1 MQMTKRAEYKKIVSK
16 ISIPA
21 NHKIKQKA
29 YLQSGTLPVIDQG
42 QELVGGYTNDCQKQI
57 VCDLPVIVFGDH
69 TKNVKYINFPFCA
82 GADGIKILKAKDDI
96 FPKYLYYGTK
106 FLTFCIEDK
115 GYARHYQ
122 HIEKQELSVPP
133 LPEQE
138 RIVAK
143 IEELFSQLDAAVA
156 ELKSVKEKLVI
167 YRQAVLKEA
176 FEGKISSRNKYDY
189 VLDNQFRK
197 ISSRELEKLS
207 PIPEHW
213 RYVYLSDLGELAR
226 GKSKHRPRNDSR
238 LFENGK
244 YPFFQ
249 TGDVKSAQ
257 KELIECEKK
266 YGDFGLAQSKLWPKG
281 TLCIT
286 IAANI
291 AETCFLGVDA
301 CFPDSIVGF
310 TPNEAIVD
318 KAYVRWFIEI
328 SKAQLWAF
336 APATAQ
342 KNINLTTLENLIVP
356 YCSLKEQKII
366 VQDIEEKISVCNNI
380 EQTVDTALQQAAA
393 LRQSI
398 LKQAFEGKL

>member
-1 MQMTKRAEYKKIVSK
+1 MTKRAEYKKIVSK

-156 ELKSVKEKLVI
+156 ELKSVKEKLAI

-176 FEGKISSRNKYDY
+176 FENLPDC
-189 VLDNQFRK
+189 NQ
-197 ISSRELEKLS
+197 ITL
-207 PIPEHW
+207 
-213 RYVYLSDLGELAR
+213 
-226 GKSKHRPRNDSR
+226 
-238 LFENGK
+238 
-244 YPFFQ
+244 
-249 TGDVKSAQ
+249 GDV
-257 KELIECEKK
+257 
-266 YGDFGLAQSKLWPKG
+266 
-281 TLCIT
+281 
-286 IAANI
+286 
-291 AETCFLGVDA
+291 
-301 CFPDSIVGF
+301 
-310 TPNEAIVD
+310 
-318 KAYVRWFIEI
+318 
-328 SKAQLWAF
+328 
-336 APATAQ
+336 
-342 KNINLTTLENLIVP
+342 
-356 YCSLKEQKII
+356 
-366 VQDIEEKISVCNNI
+366 IEEKPRNGFSPKGVNFVTKYRNLTLSATTGGFFREGFFKYVDIDINDDSYLWVKQYDILIQRANTIDYVGTAAIYEGPNDQYVYPDLMMKCHTKDGINPFFIVYQLHQSKTQRYYRSKATGTAGNMPKINQTTVMNTPMVFVKKVKQDKIVESIELKFSLCNSI
-380 EQTVDTALQQAAA
+380 EQTVDTALQRAAA
-393 LRQSI
+393 FRQSI
-398 LKQAFEGKL
+398 LKQAFEGNL